1 MEANALI
8 FDIDGTLW
16 DSTAIVA
23 RGYNDYLAEIGH
35 RELSVTPSQLKKLFG
50 RTMTEIADLLFP
62 QFPEEARYAMMGGC
76 MDREHVFLEADP
88 CDVAY
93 PGVVRPLKRLAENH
107 DLYIVSNSQKG
118 YPDLL
123 IQKLGIETLIR
134 GHLCY
139 GDTGA
144 SKGKTIRTLME
155 RYGIGSAA
163 YIGDTQGALEAT
175 REAGIPFVF
184 CRYGFGNP
192 EHWDA
197 VIDSFEELTGIF

>member
-35 RELSVTPSQLKKLFG
+35 RELSVTPPQLKKLFG

-62 QFPEEARYAMMGGC
+62 QFPAQERYAMMGGC

-93 PGVVRPLKRLAENH
+93 PGVVRTLKRLAENH

-118 YPDLL
+118 YPELCTE
-123 IQKLGIETLIR
+123 KLGLSDFIS
-134 GHLCY
+134 GHLCF
-139 GDTGA
+139 GDTGT
-144 SKGKTIRTLME
+144 SKGQTIRTLMKQ
-155 RYGIGSAA
+155 YGIESCA
-163 YIGDTQGALEAT
+163 YIGDTQMDYEATLEA
-175 REAGIPFVF
+175 GVPFIWAA
-184 CRYGFGNP
+184 YGFGTP
-192 EHWDA
+192 TGFDRKIDA
-197 VIDSFEELTGIF
+197 ITDLLGED